1 MRNTPG
7 LPEESKHVHTTVRR
21 FSDIASYESIRK
33 EQEVNKSAI
42 ESINKTLYMTESY
55 AKPKQSKFS
64 KNSITNKHNPVLVLK
79 EKKNKNLRI
88 YHI

>member
-1 MRNTPG
+1 MRNSPAI
-7 LPEESKHVHTTVRR
+7 PEESKHVHTTVRR
-21 FSDIASYESIRK
+21 FSDIATYENIKK

-55 AKPKQSKFS
+55 AKPKQSKFTRH
-64 KNSITNKHNPVLVLK
+64 SITNKHNPVLVLK
-79 EKKNKNLRI
+79 EKKNKNLRV